1 MSAPNNPF
9 YELSPEIRSL
19 LAIETFRENV
29 STTDFIER
37 ISSGVIEQMKSN
49 TTTTAFDSKP
59 FIRTFESV
67 LEELHQLRTR
77 VQHQCNELESSAQA
91 AEQEYKRNI
100 TDLHGAFDDV
110 YRSYDSLESRIG
122 DVGKTAIRIGEQL
135 ETIDKERSKASE
147 SRDIIEY
154 FMEFQDGNTERLDTL
169 RQGGEEGQ
177 LKTAIIARRLN
188 AVAKEVDNDAN
199 AKVAIEKFCE
209 SFEKEILEEFD
220 KAYEEGDPR
229 VMAHCAKV
237 LFEFNGGASCVQ
249 IYVNQ
254 HEFFMSN
261 MKLEEVDHVRDSE
274 DNADLSNPN
283 LLPPEVDTS
292 LVKLY
297 DDIRITV
304 RREAGIIS
312 SVFPQPA
319 TVMQVLLQRI
329 FAQSIQDHIELL
341 LSRSQKYS
349 HLAYLRTLA
358 STHAETKRL
367 IENLKFYCD
376 KEVSLKDAADVNGLV
391 TSASPDETL
400 DRCMDDLFVP
410 YTEGDRYLR
419 KEVESLS
426 ELFGNIVSEF
436 LSAMQRRKMTSTRNQ
451 SVLTRT
457 LNQISS
463 TSTAT
468 GILSPSVSSPS
479 ALNEQA
485 YQSSASPNPFEKK
498 QPQAPHQ
505 QPSRGVDANTVTV
518 DDSGFTLLSPDAIM
532 RILHIHA
539 EAVIRCVELED
550 QQALVTSLGQI
561 YNVLVDFVGQKYL
574 DIAMD
579 DILDDLNNV
588 KEPELACFPVIKSAT
603 DIIQLMQKHFE
614 SAMLPLIVSIPSTH
628 RDILSLKNTF
638 MATLERKINIVLQKS
653 IDGITYWLSEILS
666 RQKKNDFK
674 PRDEEGAMMSMGTLP
689 CMQSVDFITRVYRA
703 ASQALQGKNFEAFL
717 RRIGNAFHSMLLEH
731 FKKFNVTPTGG
742 LLVTKDIAKYQEVIK
757 MFKLPGL
764 DERFEMLRQLGNIF
778 VVKPEILKSILSE
791 GYLARLD
798 PSVLYPYLERRIDFK
813 TAKLD
818 RLLGISMDD
827 KNPAA
832 VAEQEKSLVKN
843 GKPQRRSLFVND
855 NEVLKD
861 IMKNYTHNRDFLA
874 AFNLS

>member
-1 MSAPNNPF
+1 MNPSNNPF
-9 YELSPEIRSL
+9 YELGPDIKGL
-19 LAIETFRENV
+19 LTIETFRENV
-29 STTDFIER
+29 STTDFIEQ
-37 ISSGVIEQMKSN
+37 ISASVIEQTKSVGGN
-49 TTTTAFDSKP
+49 ATFDPKP

-67 LEELHQLRTR
+67 LEELQHLKTR
-77 VQHQCNELESSAQA
+77 VQEQCNELENSTQSA
-91 AEQEYKRNI
+91 ELEYKRNI

-110 YRSYDSLESRIG
+110 YRSYDSLETRIG

-154 FMEFQDGNTERLDTL
+154 FMEFQDGNTERLDSL

-177 LKTAIIARRLN
+177 LKTAIIGRRLS
-188 AVAKEVDNDAN
+188 AVAKEVDNDKA
-199 AKVAIEKFCE
+199 ATIAIEKFCE

-261 MKLEEVDHVRDSE
+261 MKIEEMDNVRDSE

-341 LSRSQKYS
+341 LSKSKKYS

-376 KEVSLKDAADVNGLV
+376 KEVSLKDAVDANGLV
-391 TSASPDETL
+391 TSTSPDETL

-410 YTEGDRYLR
+410 YTEGDRYLK
-419 KEVESLS
+419 KEIESLH
-426 ELFGNIVSEF
+426 ELFGKIVSEF

-463 TSTAT
+463 STST
-468 GILSPSVSSPS
+468 GNLLSPSVSSP
-479 ALNEQA
+479 AVNEL
-485 YQSSASPNPFEKK
+485 SNSPISGTNPFEKN
-498 QPQAPHQ
+498 A
-505 QPSRGVDANTVTV
+505 RGISPNIVTV
-518 DDSGFTLLSPDAIM
+518 DESGFTLLSSDAIM
-532 RILHIHA
+532 RILNIHA

-550 QQALVTSLGQI
+550 SQELLSSLRRI
-561 YNVLVDFVGQKYL
+561 YNVLVDFIGQKYL

-579 DILDDLNNV
+579 ETLDDLTNN
-588 KEPELACFPVIKSAT
+588 KEPELACFAVIKSAT
-603 DIIQLMQKHFE
+603 DITQLMQKHFE
-614 SAMLPLIVSIPSTH
+614 SAVLPLVISIPSTH
-628 RDILSLKNTF
+628 RDMLTLKNGF
-638 MATLERKINIVLQKS
+638 MAALERKINIVLQKS
-653 IDGITYWLSEILS
+653 IEGITYWLSELLG

-674 PRDEEGAMMSMGTLP
+674 PKDEEVAMMSMGTQP
-689 CMQSVDFITRVYRA
+689 CMQCVDFIARVYRS
-703 ASQALQGKNFEAFL
+703 ASNALQGKNFEAFL

-731 FKKFNVTPTGG
+731 FKKFSVTPTGG
-742 LLVTKDIAKYQEVIK
+742 LLVTKDIAKYQEAIR

-798 PSVLYPYLERRIDFK
+798 PSVLYPYLEKRIDFK

-818 RLLGISMDD
+818 RLLGITMDD
-827 KNPAA
+827 TAGGSSTDNSNPRETSKNSKG
-832 VAEQEKSLVKN
+832 KS
-843 GKPQRRSLFVND
+843 QRRSLFVND

>member
-1 MSAPNNPF
+1 MMSSNNPF
-9 YELSPEIRSL
+9 YELAPEIKGL
-19 LAIETFRENV
+19 LTIETFRENV

-37 ISSGVIEQMKSN
+37 ISASVLDQMKDVNGNSV
-49 TTTTAFDSKP
+49 ALDPKP

-67 LEELHQLRTR
+67 LEELQQLKTR
-77 VQHQCNELESSAQA
+77 VQEQCSELENSTQA
-91 AEQEYKRNI
+91 AELEYKRNI
-100 TDLHGAFDDV
+100 TDLHGAFEDV

-147 SRDIIEY
+147 SRDVIEY
-154 FMEFQDGNTERLDTL
+154 FMEFQEGNTERLDTL

-177 LKTAIIARRLN
+177 LKAAIVGRRLN
-188 AVAKEVDNDAN
+188 AVAKEVDNDKEARI
-199 AKVAIEKFCE
+199 AIEKFCE
-209 SFEKEILEEFD
+209 SFEKEILEDFD

-229 VMAHCAKV
+229 SMAHCAKV

-249 IYVNQ
+249 TYVNQ
-254 HEFFMSN
+254 HEFFMSSIRI
-261 MKLEEVDHVRDSE
+261 EEMDQVRDSE
-274 DNADLSNPN
+274 DHADLSNPN
-283 LLPPEVDTS
+283 IPPPEVDTS

-341 LSRSQKYS
+341 LSKSKKYS
-349 HLAYLRTLA
+349 PLAYLRTLS

-391 TSASPDETL
+391 TSTSPDETL

-410 YTEGDRYLR
+410 YTEGDRYLK
-419 KEVESLS
+419 KETESLN
-426 ELFGNIVSEF
+426 ELFGKIVAEF

-451 SVLTRT
+451 SVLART

-463 TSTAT
+463 STST
-468 GILSPSVSSPS
+468 GILSPSVST
-479 ALNEQA
+479 QA
-485 YQSSASPNPFEKK
+485 ISDMNNPVSSPNPFEKTTREE
-498 QPQAPHQ
+498 A
-505 QPSRGVDANTVTV
+505 SNIVTV
-518 DDSGFTLLSPDAIM
+518 DDSGFTLLSKDAIM
-532 RILHIHA
+532 RILNIHA
-539 EAVIRCVELED
+539 EAVIRCVELQD
-550 QQALVTSLGQI
+550 VQDLVTSIKQI
-561 YNVLVDFVGQKYL
+561 YNVLVDFIGQKYL
-574 DIAMD
+574 DIAID
-579 DILDDLNNV
+579 EILDDLNNQ
-588 KEPELACFPVIKSAT
+588 KEPELTCFHVIKSSA
-603 DIIQLMQKHFE
+603 DIIRLMQKHFE
-614 SAMLPLIVSIPSTH
+614 SAMLPLVASAPSTH
-628 RDILSLKNTF
+628 RDVLSIKNTF

-653 IDGITYWLSEILS
+653 VEGITYWLSELLS
-666 RQKKNDFK
+666 HQKKNDFRPK
-674 PRDEEGAMMSMGTLP
+674 DEEGAMMSMGTSP
-689 CMQSVDFITRVYRA
+689 CMQSIDFITRVYRSA
-703 ASQALQGKNFEAFL
+703 ADSLQGKNFEAFL
-717 RRIGNAFHSMLLEH
+717 RRVGNAFHSMLLEH
-731 FKKFNVTPTGG
+731 FKRFYVTPTGG
-742 LLVTKDIAKYQEVIK
+742 LLVTKDIAKYQEVIR
-757 MFKLPGL
+757 MFKIPAL

-798 PSVLYPYLERRIDFK
+798 PSVLYPYLEKRIDFK

-818 RLLGISMDD
+818 QVLGISVDTEEAQQS
-827 KNPAA
+827 NTA
-832 VAEQEKSLVKN
+832 KSSG
-843 GKPQRRSLFVND
+843 GKAMTQRRSLFVND

>member
-1 MSAPNNPF
+1 MSANHNPF
-9 YELSPEIRSL
+9 YELSSDIRSL

-29 STTDFIER
+29 STTDFVEK
-37 ISSGVIEQMKSN
+37 ISASVIDQMKDANGNSA
-49 TTTTAFDSKP
+49 AFDPKP

-67 LEELHQLRTR
+67 LEELHLLKTR
-77 VQHQCNELESSAQA
+77 VQEQCNELESSTQS
-91 AEQEYKRNI
+91 AELEYKRNI

-122 DVGKTAIRIGEQL
+122 EVGKTAIRIGEQL

-154 FMEFQDGNTERLDTL
+154 FMEFQDGNTERLDAL

-177 LKTAIIARRLN
+177 LKTAIISRRLN
-188 AVAKEVDNDAN
+188 AVAKEVDNDKEAR
-199 AKVAIEKFCE
+199 VAIEKFCE
-209 SFEKEILEEFD
+209 SFEKEILGEFN

-229 VMAHCAKV
+229 IMAHCAKV

-261 MKLEEVDHVRDSE
+261 MKLEEADQMRDSE

-319 TVMQVLLQRI
+319 TVMQVLLQRV
-329 FAQSIQDHIELL
+329 FAQSIQDHIESLL
-341 LSRSQKYS
+341 TKSKRYS

-410 YTEGDRYLR
+410 YTEGDRYVK
-419 KEVESLS
+419 KEIENLS
-426 ELFGNIVSEF
+426 ELFGKIVSEF
-436 LSAMQRRKMTSTRNQ
+436 LSAMQHRKMTSTRNQ

-463 TSTAT
+463 STSM
-468 GILSPSVSSPS
+468 SPSTSSPTVHDS
-479 ALNEQA
+479 AHA
-485 YQSSASPNPFEKK
+485 SSPNPFVKGK
-498 QPQAPHQ
+498 RN
-505 QPSRGVDANTVTV
+505 SNIVIV
-518 DDSGFTLLSPDAIM
+518 DDSGFALLSDDAIM
-532 RILHIHA
+532 RILNIHA

-550 QQALVTSLGQI
+550 TQELLTSLRKI
-561 YNVLVDFVGQKYL
+561 YNVLVDFIGQKYL

-579 DILDDLNNV
+579 ETLDDLSNT
-588 KEPELACFPVIKSAT
+588 KEPELACFPVIASST
-603 DIIQLMQKHFE
+603 HIIQLMQKHFE
-614 SAMLPLIVSIPSTH
+614 SAMLPLVISIPSTH
-628 RDILSLKNTF
+628 RDMLTVKNTF

-653 IDGITYWLSEILS
+653 IEGITSWLSEILS
-666 RQKKNDFK
+666 RQKKNDFRPK
-674 PRDEEGAMMSMGTLP
+674 DEEGAMMSMGTQP
-689 CMQSVDFITRVYRA
+689 CMQSVDFITKVYRS
-703 ASQALQGKNFEAFL
+703 ASSALQGKNFEAFL

-731 FKKFNVTPTGG
+731 FKKFYVTPTGG

-757 MFKLPGL
+757 MFKIPGL

-798 PSVLYPYLERRIDFK
+798 PSVLYPYLEKRIDFK
-813 TAKLD
+813 SAKLD

-827 KNPAA
+827 STGAAAESSGQQTGTNSKNS
-832 VAEQEKSLVKN
+832 KG
-843 GKPQRRSLFVND
+843 GKGSKTQRRSLFVND

>member
-1 MSAPNNPF
+1 MTTPNNPF
-9 YELSPEIRSL
+9 YELSPDIKNL

-37 ISSGVIEQMKSN
+37 ISSGIIDQIN
-49 TTTTAFDSKP
+49 GNAAGAFDSKP

-91 AEQEYKRNI
+91 AESEYKRNI

-110 YRSYDSLESRIG
+110 YRSYDSLEGRIG

-154 FMEFQDGNTERLDTL
+154 FMEFQDGSSERLDTL
-169 RQGGEEGQ
+169 RQSGEEGQ
-177 LKTAIIARRLN
+177 LKTAIIGRRLN
-188 AVAKEVDNDAN
+188 AVAKEVDNDTN
-199 AKVAIEKFCE
+199 AKMAIEKFCE

-261 MKLEEVDHVRDSE
+261 MKIEEIDHVRDSE

-319 TVMQVLLQRI
+319 TVMQVFLQRI
-329 FAQSIQDHIELL
+329 FAQSIQDNIELL
-341 LSRSQKYS
+341 LSKSQKYS

-376 KEVSLKDAADVNGLV
+376 KEVSLKDATDVNGLV
-391 TSASPDETL
+391 TSASLDETL

-410 YTEGDRYLR
+410 YTEGDRYLQ
-419 KEVESLS
+419 KEIESLS

-436 LSAMQRRKMTSTRNQ
+436 LNAMQRRKMTSTRNQ

-463 TSTAT
+463 STTSTA

-479 ALNEQA
+479 AINEIGNH
-485 YQSSASPNPFEKK
+485 SNTNSTNPFEKK
-498 QPQAPHQ
+498 QQ
-505 QPSRGVDANTVTV
+505 QKSRAVNINIVTV

-561 YNVLVDFVGQKYL
+561 YNILVDFIGEKYL

-614 SAMLPLIVSIPSTH
+614 SAMLPLIISIPSTH
-628 RDILSLKNTF
+628 RDILLLKNGF
-638 MATLERKINIVLQKS
+638 MAQLERKINIVLQKS
-653 IDGITYWLSEILS
+653 IDGITYWLTELLS

-674 PRDEEGAMMSMGTLP
+674 PKDEEGAMMSMGTLP

-703 ASQALQGKNFEAFL
+703 ASQSLQGKNFEAFL
-717 RRIGNAFHSMLLEH
+717 RRVGNAFHSMLLEH

-798 PSVLYPYLERRIDFK
+798 PSVLYPYLEKRIDFK

-818 RLLGISMDD
+818 RLLGISIDD
-827 KNPAA
+827 KNQSNEK
-832 VAEQEKSLVKN
+832 EQSLAKD
-843 GKPQRRSLFVND
+843 GKTQRRSLFVND

-861 IMKNYTHNRDFLA
+861 IMKNYTNNRDFLA

>member
-1 MSAPNNPF
+1 MYSNGSA
-9 YELSPEIRSL
+9 LQHLTLVTI
-19 LAIETFRENV
+19 A
-29 STTDFIER
+29 
-37 ISSGVIEQMKSN
+37 
-49 TTTTAFDSKP
+49 TTTAFDSKP

-91 AEQEYKRNI
+91 AEAEYKRNI

-188 AVAKEVDNDAN
+188 AVAKDVDNDAD

-261 MKLEEVDHVRDSE
+261 MKIEEIDHVRDSE

-329 FAQSIQDHIELL
+329 FAQSIQDHIEHL

-463 TSTAT
+463 TSTAA

-479 ALNEQA
+479 ALNELANQTNT
-485 YQSSASPNPFEKK
+485 STNPFEKK
-498 QPQAPHQ
+498 QPQAQ
-505 QPSRGVDANTVTV
+505 QQSSRGVDANTVTV

-550 QQALVTSLGQI
+550 QQVLVTSLGDI

-579 DILDDLNNV
+579 DILDDLSNV

-614 SAMLPLIVSIPSTH
+614 SAMLPLIVGIPSTH
-628 RDILSLKNTF
+628 RDILLLKNTF

-674 PRDEEGAMMSMGTLP
+674 PKDEEGAMMSMGTLP

-798 PSVLYPYLERRIDFK
+798 PSVLYPYLEKRIDFK

-827 KNPAA
+827 KNPSSA
-832 VAEQEKSLVKN
+832 AEQEKSLVKN

>member
-1 MSAPNNPF
+1 MKDANGNSA
-9 YELSPEIRSL
+9 
-19 LAIETFRENV
+19 
-29 STTDFIER
+29 
-37 ISSGVIEQMKSN
+37 
-49 TTTTAFDSKP
+49 AFDPKP

-67 LEELHQLRTR
+67 LEELHLLKTR
-77 VQHQCNELESSAQA
+77 VQEQCNELESSTQS
-91 AEQEYKRNI
+91 AELEYKRNI

-122 DVGKTAIRIGEQL
+122 EVGKTAIRIGEQL

-154 FMEFQDGNTERLDTL
+154 FMEFQDGNTERLDAL

-177 LKTAIIARRLN
+177 LKTAIISRRLN
-188 AVAKEVDNDAN
+188 AVAKEVDNDKEAR
-199 AKVAIEKFCE
+199 VAIEKFCE
-209 SFEKEILEEFD
+209 SFEKEILGDFN

-229 VMAHCAKV
+229 IMAHCAKV

-261 MKLEEVDHVRDSE
+261 MKLEEADQMRDSE

-319 TVMQVLLQRI
+319 TVMQVLLQRV
-329 FAQSIQDHIELL
+329 FAQSIQDHIESLL
-341 LSRSQKYS
+341 TKSKRYS

-410 YTEGDRYLR
+410 YTEGDRYVK
-419 KEVESLS
+419 KEIENLS
-426 ELFGNIVSEF
+426 ELFGKIVSEF
-436 LSAMQRRKMTSTRNQ
+436 LSAMQHRKMTSTRNQ

-463 TSTAT
+463 STSM
-468 GILSPSVSSPS
+468 SPSTSSPTVHDS
-479 ALNEQA
+479 AHA
-485 YQSSASPNPFEKK
+485 SSPNPFVKGK
-498 QPQAPHQ
+498 RN
-505 QPSRGVDANTVTV
+505 SNIVIV
-518 DDSGFTLLSPDAIM
+518 DDSGFALLSDDAIM
-532 RILHIHA
+532 RILNIHA

-550 QQALVTSLGQI
+550 TQELLTSLRKI
-561 YNVLVDFVGQKYL
+561 YNVLVDFIGQKYL

-579 DILDDLNNV
+579 ETLDDLSNT
-588 KEPELACFPVIKSAT
+588 KEPELACFPVIASST
-603 DIIQLMQKHFE
+603 HIIQLMQKHFE
-614 SAMLPLIVSIPSTH
+614 SAMLPLVISIPSTH
-628 RDILSLKNTF
+628 RDMLTVKNTF

-653 IDGITYWLSEILS
+653 IEGITSWLSEILS
-666 RQKKNDFK
+666 RQKKNDFRPK
-674 PRDEEGAMMSMGTLP
+674 DEEGAMMSMGTQP
-689 CMQSVDFITRVYRA
+689 CMQSVDFITKVYRS
-703 ASQALQGKNFEAFL
+703 ASSALQGKNFEAFL

-731 FKKFNVTPTGG
+731 FKKFYVTPTGG

-757 MFKLPGL
+757 MFKIPGL

-798 PSVLYPYLERRIDFK
+798 PSVLYPYLEKRIDFK
-813 TAKLD
+813 SAKLD

-827 KNPAA
+827 STGAAAESSGQQTGTNSKNS
-832 VAEQEKSLVKN
+832 KG
-843 GKPQRRSLFVND
+843 GKGSKTQRRSLFVND

>member
-1 MSAPNNPF
+1 MSSSNNPF
-9 YELSPEIRSL
+9 YELGSDIKGL
-19 LAIETFRENV
+19 LTIETFRENV
-29 STTDFIER
+29 STTDFIEQ
-37 ISSGVIEQMKSN
+37 ISASVIEQSKSVGGN
-49 TTTTAFDSKP
+49 AAFDSKP

-67 LEELHQLRTR
+67 LEELQHLKTR
-77 VQHQCNELESSAQA
+77 VQEQCNELENSTQSA
-91 AEQEYKRNI
+91 ELEYKRNI

-110 YRSYDSLESRIG
+110 YRSYDSLETRIG

-154 FMEFQDGNTERLDTL
+154 FMEFQDGNTERLDSL

-177 LKTAIIARRLN
+177 LKTAIIGRRLS
-188 AVAKEVDNDAN
+188 AVAKEVDNDKA
-199 AKVAIEKFCE
+199 ATVAIEKFCE

-261 MKLEEVDHVRDSE
+261 MKIEEMDNVRDSE

-341 LSRSQKYS
+341 LSKSKKYS

-376 KEVSLKDAADVNGLV
+376 KEASLKDAVDANGLV

-410 YTEGDRYLR
+410 YTEGDRYLK
-419 KEVESLS
+419 KEIESLH
-426 ELFGNIVSEF
+426 ELFGKIVSEF

-463 TSTAT
+463 STST
-468 GILSPSVSSPS
+468 GNILSPSVSSP
-479 ALNEQA
+479 AVNEL
-485 YQSSASPNPFEKK
+485 SNSPISGTNPFEKNT
-498 QPQAPHQ
+498 
-505 QPSRGVDANTVTV
+505 RGVSPNIVTV
-518 DDSGFTLLSPDAIM
+518 DESGFTLLSSDAIM
-532 RILHIHA
+532 RILNIHA

-550 QQALVTSLGQI
+550 SQELLSSLRRI
-561 YNVLVDFVGQKYL
+561 YNVLVDFIGQKYL

-579 DILDDLNNV
+579 ETLDDLTNN
-588 KEPELACFPVIKSAT
+588 KEPELSCFPVIKSAT
-603 DIIQLMQKHFE
+603 DITQLMQKHFE
-614 SAMLPLIVSIPSTH
+614 SAVLPLVISIPSTH
-628 RDILSLKNTF
+628 RDMLTLKNVF

-653 IDGITYWLSEILS
+653 IEGITYWLSELLV

-674 PRDEEGAMMSMGTLP
+674 PKDEEVAMMSMGTQP
-689 CMQSVDFITRVYRA
+689 CMQCVDFIARVYRS
-703 ASQALQGKNFEAFL
+703 ASTALQGKNFEAFL

-731 FKKFNVTPTGG
+731 FKKFLVTPTGG
-742 LLVTKDIAKYQEVIK
+742 LLVTKDIAKYQEAIR

-798 PSVLYPYLERRIDFK
+798 PSVLYPYLEKRIDFK
-813 TAKLD
+813 SAKLD
-818 RLLGISMDD
+818 RLLGITMDD
-827 KNPAA
+827 TAGGPSTDNPNQR
-832 VAEQEKSLVKN
+832 ETSKSSK
-843 GKPQRRSLFVND
+843 GKSQRRSLFVND